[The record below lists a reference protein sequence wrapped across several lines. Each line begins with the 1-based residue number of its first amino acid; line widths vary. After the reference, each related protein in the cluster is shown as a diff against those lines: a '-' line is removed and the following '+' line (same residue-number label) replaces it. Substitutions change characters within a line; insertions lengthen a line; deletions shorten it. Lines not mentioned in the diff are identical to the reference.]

1 MPHALVFIYRSRRDG
16 QPGILLEGQDHAG
29 EAEECYR
36 NAADAGDTDAMSK
49 LGILLKEQGKDDE
62 HEEWHHKGGSESSDA

>member
-1 MPHALVFIYRSRRDG
+1 MVNLG
-16 QPGILLEGQDHAG
+16 TLLEGHGHAG
-29 EAEECYR
+29 EAEEWCR

-62 HEEWHHKGGSESSDA
+62 GEEWHHKGGLESSDA